1 MCGIAGIIRIHD
13 PKVGDPPPPLV
24 AIPEAWLDTLD
35 ESIKHRGPDGQGRFR
50 DRAVRDDGIVV
61 DVALVHRRLSII
73 DHEGGHQPMVHDGS
87 RLRPDLT
94 YQPGETPI
102 IASEVEPD
110 VPLVVVVFNGCIY
123 NHRELRKELEA
134 KGHVFETDHSD
145 TEVLVHGWREYG
157 LKAADRLDA
166 MLACL
171 TWDRTNGQF
180 AIGNDLTGEKPLYDG
195 PIHHSNA
202 TGLVVAS
209 SPSAYSHYSRL
220 TECKERCKL
229 ISPKVDLWIA
239 DGADCSPASLV
250 NCVTPGAW
258 SVLPVPPSQ
267 HGESDGAA
275 FNTPVLDR
283 NRLQHHVTRPSRQR
297 VSPQRELDP
306 KSTLQILEKTVVSR
320 LEADVPLGV
329 FLSGGI
335 DSGIISAIAKEH
347 RPDIKTFTV
356 RMPDARFDESEAAA
370 ETAKHLGTDHH
381 TLDCD
386 PNPADDLVHLIHQLG
401 MPFGDSSLLPT
412 YWVSKAAREH
422 VKVALAGDGG
432 DELFGGYRRHTIA
445 PKLNRYRSLLR
456 LIPTRLLDRRT
467 PGSKGDYLARLANA
481 ARFGGYPE
489 LLAIFQTRD
498 LRNLITKSNEPHTN
512 VMFQEIT
519 DPLRYDFDHY
529 LPDDLLRKTDT
540 ASMAVGL
547 EVRAPFL
554 ARELVEAALR
564 TPLDVLMPNG
574 ERKGLLKQVARK
586 YLPDHI
592 VDRPKQGFAIPI
604 GEWFRT
610 DYGSMRT
617 LLYDHLESADPF
629 PGLAEAGV
637 NINTGFVRTM
647 LREHD
652 AAGEKSINPWRGRDH
667 SQRLYMLL
675 VLSIWSKWLASI
687 R

>member
-1 MCGIAGIIRIHD
+1 MYSIGLWQRSTAYAGTLSD
-13 PKVGDPPPPLV
+13 PV
-24 AIPEAWLDTLD
+24 
-35 ESIKHRGPDGQGRFR
+35 
-50 DRAVRDDGIVV
+50 
-61 DVALVHRRLSII
+61 
-73 DHEGGHQPMVHDGS
+73 
-87 RLRPDLT
+87 
-94 YQPGETPI
+94 
-102 IASEVEPD
+102 
-110 VPLVVVVFNGCIY
+110 
-123 NHRELRKELEA
+123 
-134 KGHVFETDHSD
+134 
-145 TEVLVHGWREYG
+145 
-157 LKAADRLDA
+157 
-166 MLACL
+166 
-171 TWDRTNGQF
+171 
-180 AIGNDLTGEKPLYDG
+180 GEKPLWQSIDKYPARLAVFASVPPNQLSAQTNLAVDPDWNG
-195 PIHHSNA
+195 WNGIPFPLSTPYQAGAHENWYEFHATPPDELSFDEHDEGTTIQYISRRQTSNEFD
-202 TGLVVAS
+202 
-209 SPSAYSHYSRL
+209 RL
-220 TECKERCKL
+220 LPTQFE
-229 ISPKVDLWIA
+229 
-239 DGADCSPASLV
+239 SLV
-250 NCVTPGAW
+250 
-258 SVLPVPPSQ
+258 
-267 HGESDGAA
+267 
-275 FNTPVLDR
+275 R
-283 NRLQHHVTRPSRQR
+283 NAVQ
-297 VSPQRELDP
+297 
-306 KSTLQILEKTVVSR
+306 SR

-356 RMPDARFDESEAAA
+356 RMPDARFDESEAADV
-370 ETAKHLGTDHH
+370 TAKHLGTDHH

-467 PGSKGDYLARLANA
+467 PGSKGDYLARLVNA
-481 ARFGGYPE
+481 AKYGGYPE

-498 LRNLITKSNEPHTN
+498 LRNLMTKSNEPHTN
-512 VMFQEIT
+512 VMFQKIT

-564 TPLDVLMPNG
+564 TPLDVLMPNRQ
-574 ERKGLLKQVARK
+574 RKGLLKQVARR

-610 DYGSMRT
+610 DFGSMRT

-629 PGLAEAGV
+629 PGLADAGV